1 LKDGLS
7 GSTLK
12 LIAVTSMLID
22 HAFAA
27 LVEKVYINKALYMP
41 GLVLPDGAINYNLW
55 IFGLQNIMR
64 GTIGRIA
71 FPIFCFLLV
80 QGFIHTSNRNK
91 YKLRLLVFALISELP
106 FNLALKDS
114 FTFRASNVFFT
125 LLLGLLSM
133 ELIEKDWSVWLR
145 GLGVAAIA
153 FFAEIIKCDY
163 GASGVILIAFLYL
176 AKDDMT
182 KTVLVGFVSMLT
194 FPSISPMSILAYI
207 PIIFYNGKRGL
218 KLKYAFY
225 LFYPAHLLVL
235 YLARQVMLQA

>member
-1 LKDGLS
+1 MKDGLS

-114 FTFRASNVFFT
+114 FTFRASNVFLPCVWLVIHGT
-125 LLLGLLSM
+125 YR
-133 ELIEKDWSVWLR
+133 KDWSVWLR

-153 FFAEIIKCDY
+153 FCRDNQMIMVF
-163 GASGVILIAFLYL
+163 
-176 AKDDMT
+176 
-182 KTVLVGFVSMLT
+182 
-194 FPSISPMSILAYI
+194 
-207 PIIFYNGKRGL
+207 
-218 KLKYAFY
+218 
-225 LFYPAHLLVL
+225 
-235 YLARQVMLQA
+235 QA